1 MANQML
7 ANTETFDSKAY
18 SPAQKVTKPVAT
30 VLVVED
36 DSHLRSSI
44 KDILE
49 LEAYL
54 VLTAQ
59 HGQHA
64 LDILRNE
71 ANPTPDLI
79 VSDIMM
85 PFMDGIE
92 FLKELR
98 EEARWVSIPFIF
110 LTARTEKADR
120 HKGLM
125 MGVEHYLE
133 KPFDA
138 DDLLV
143 TVASRLR
150 RAEDLR
156 RAKMGE
162 ISNVKKDI
170 LTILNHEFRTP
181 LTLVV
186 AYAEMLKDFQSQDMK
201 DGELLSFL
209 KGVNSGAAR
218 LRRLI
223 ENFIL
228 LVELESGDVFKTYAW
243 RKRPVGD
250 LKPILMSAHGQIF
263 DHETKH
269 TCTFEFEDNLPEV
282 VCDPEFIGM
291 AARELLD
298 NAVKFSTPEQPI
310 MLGIKATDDNKIC
323 IWVKDQ
329 GRGIP
334 EDEWENI
341 WKTFYQI
348 NREKLEDQGAGSG
361 LAIVRGIVDLH
372 QGHKEVVSQ
381 EGEGSTISLYFPLTP
396 PETEP
401 DSTVAD

>member
-1 MANQML
+1 ML
-7 ANTETFDSKAY
+7 VNTETFGSKAY
-18 SPAQKVTKPVAT
+18 NPAQKSAKPAAT
-30 VLVVED
+30 ILVVED
-36 DSHLRSSI
+36 DAHLRASI

-49 LEAYL
+49 LESYL

-64 LDILRNE
+64 LEILRNE
-71 ANPTPDLI
+71 DNPTPDLI

-85 PFMDGIE
+85 PYMDGIE
-92 FLKELR
+92 FLKKLR
-98 EEARWVSIPFIF
+98 AEARWVSIPFIF

-162 ISNVKKDI
+162 ISDVKKDI

-186 AYAEMLKDFQSQDMK
+186 AYAEMLKDFQHQDMN

-209 KGVNSGAAR
+209 KGVNSGAER

-228 LVELESGDVFKTYAW
+228 LVELESGDVFKTYGW

-263 DHETKH
+263 NYEAKH
-269 TCTFEFEDNLPEV
+269 TCNFVFEDNLPEI

-291 AARELLD
+291 ATRELLD
-298 NAVKFSTPEQPI
+298 NAVKFSEPDQPI
-310 MLGIKATDDNKIC
+310 ELGIKATGNDEIC
-323 IWVKDQ
+323 IWVKDL

-334 EDEWENI
+334 EDEWDNI

-372 QGHKEVVSQ
+372 FGRKEIESVV
-381 EGEGSTISLYFPLTP
+381 GEGSTISLYFPLTP
-396 PETEP
+396 PETET
-401 DSTVAD
+401 DNAS